1 MYLSSVSEEASGP
14 IVLQYL
20 KIWPFCLHLELFEG
34 GLMSFDEKMD
44 AIDLIIN
51 VLREH
56 EKSLDELVSRLE
68 ELLSKAEAAPAGGGA
83 EAERPTIRAV
93 VREWKEFRDRC
104 SGARIASFEVQ
115 DRQFRV
121 SALKGGVLHI
131 YEEMIPDMEIRFR
144 ERENRVVI
152 DEVELRRGEMI
163 PAALRG
169 RLNCGLE
176 VSVRGEETRMPD
188 GVSLYRIVYDVEAE
202 RTRNWLA
209 NQLKMD
215 PKNIIHGRLQ
225 A

>member
-1 MYLSSVSEEASGP
+1 MG
-14 IVLQYL
+14 
-20 KIWPFCLHLELFEG
+20 LHEG

-68 ELLSKAEAAPAGGGA
+68 GLLARAAPPVGGA
-83 EAERPTIRAV
+83 EVVGPTIRAV
-93 VREWKEFRDRC
+93 VREWKEFRERC
-104 SGARIASFEVQ
+104 SGAGLAAFEVQ
-115 DRQFRV
+115 ERQFRV

-131 YEEMIPDMEIRFR
+131 YEEPIPDMEIRFR
-144 ERENRVVI
+144 EREKGVVI
-152 DEVELRRGEMI
+152 DEVELRGKEVF

-176 VSVRGEETRMPD
+176 ASVRGEETRMPD
-188 GVSLYRIVYDVEAE
+188 GASLYRIVYDVDTE
-202 RTRNWLA
+202 RARNWLA

>member
-1 MYLSSVSEEASGP
+1 MN
-14 IVLQYL
+14 
-20 KIWPFCLHLELFEG
+20 
-34 GLMSFDEKMD
+34 FDEKMD

-68 ELLSKAEAAPAGGGA
+68 ELLSKAPAGRGA
-83 EAERPTIRAV
+83 EAERPTIRAL
-93 VREWKEFRDRC
+93 VREWKEFRERC
-104 SGARIASFEVQ
+104 SGAGIASFEVE
-115 DRQFRV
+115 DKKFRV

-144 ERENRVVI
+144 EREDRIVI
-152 DEVELRRGEMI
+152 DEVELRGREMI

-176 VSVRGEETRMPD
+176 ISVKGEEIKMPD
-188 GVSLYRIVYDVEAE
+188 GVSLYRMVYDLEAE
-202 RTRNWLA
+202 KARNWLA

-215 PKNIIHGRLQ
+215 PKNIIHGRIQ

>member
-1 MYLSSVSEEASGP
+1 
-14 IVLQYL
+14 
-20 KIWPFCLHLELFEG
+20 
-34 GLMSFDEKMD
+34 MSFDEKMD

-68 ELLSKAEAAPAGGGA
+68 ELLAKAAPMGEGAGL
-83 EAERPTIRAV
+83 ERPTIRAL
-93 VREWKEFRDRC
+93 VRDWKEFRERC
-104 SGARIASFEVQ
+104 SGAGIASFEVQ

-121 SALKGGVLHI
+121 MALKGGVLHT
-131 YEEMIPDMEIRFR
+131 YEEMVPDMEIRFR

-152 DEVELRRGEMI
+152 DEVELRGRELV

-176 VSVRGEETRMPD
+176 VSMRGEEMRMPD
-188 GVSLYRIVYDVEAE
+188 GVSLYRVVYDVEAE
-202 RTRNWLA
+202 RARNWLA
-209 NQLKMD
+209 GQLKMD
-215 PKNIIHGRLQ
+215 PKNIVHGRLQ